1 MKEILFFSN
10 NKNKIIEISN
20 FFKNSSIKI
29 LSLNDF
35 KKIYSPKETGSTFEE
50 NAKIKSLYG
59 YKNFKIICFAD
70 DSGICINALKG
81 KPGIN
86 SKNFLHSTKNERDI
100 LKKIISIAKL
110 KNNYDAEFHSKICLT
125 INKNKNVFFEGIVK
139 GKIAKKITGNE
150 GFGYDPIFIPM
161 GKKVTFAEM
170 NLDEKNTIS
179 HRSIA
184 IQKLKNYITK
194 IF

>member
-35 KKIYSPKETGSTFEE
+35 EKIYSPKENGSTFEE

-125 INKNKNVFFEGIVK
+125 IANPKPVPPYTMRGLKDCFPGFSATASAAVFANWLFDPSINDSKIYSLFNMGIRGDFFV
-139 GKIAKKITGNE
+139 GVRSCLSPT
-150 GFGYDPIFIPM
+150 
-161 GKKVTFAEM
+161 
-170 NLDEKNTIS
+170 LIS
-179 HRSIA
+179 
-184 IQKLKNYITK
+184 
-194 IF
+194 